1 MAFEIKNPG
10 KPRQVRGTNAYK
22 YRNLFVF
29 GVFAFSGLSWF
40 LFEQLPTT
48 KRLKEKIYSGYWDRT
63 PEDNYRLEMIKRNL
77 NPDMKDLMA
86 KRAELSKKEP
96 IVPIKV

>member
-40 LFEQLPTT
+40 LFE
-48 KRLKEKIYSGYWDRT
+48 
-63 PEDNYRLEMIKRNL
+63 
-77 NPDMKDLMA
+77 
-86 KRAELSKKEP
+86 
-96 IVPIKV
+96 